1 MLFARRPQSE
11 QIGDRV
17 DLRRVLKMVEVEVE
31 VETGE
36 GGGGMER
43 HAGRSNCQL
52 RPAPPPVHIGAPFS
66 CTVWPK
72 WCFSLNLGR
81 YR

>member
-1 MLFARRPQSE
+1 MLFASRPRSE
-11 QIGDRV
+11 HIRGWV
-17 DLRRVLKMVEVEVE
+17 DLGIELELKMVEVE

-66 CTVWPK
+66 RTVWPK
-72 WCFSLNLGR
+72 WCFSVKLGC
-81 YR
+81 